1 MPSTY
6 AQRANGFIQN
16 RLAELF
22 TIVKLRLTDADM
34 TQTQGVKLGMYA
46 LSFSICF
53 FLLALPLLAAVEI
66 YDSIGKNA
74 LFFKS
79 SIQK

>member
-1 MPSTY
+1 MHAKYLDCIGRY

-34 TQTQGVKLGMYA
+34 TQTQGVKLGMH
-46 LSFSICF
+46 
-53 FLLALPLLAAVEI
+53 
-66 YDSIGKNA
+66 
-74 LFFKS
+74 
-79 SIQK
+79 